1 MARGYAVVQVHRPDG
16 SLTVLRSV
24 EDAAV
29 GAELRVRLADGAVH
43 AVVDTVTPDTGDSE
57 SSARIEP

>member
-1 MARGYAVVQVHRPDG
+1 VHRPDG